1 MTTFEKIKTEAK
13 ARYIV
18 GFLIGTLLAIVL
30 LLCFFVIVPK
40 ENEVI
45 FSEIRTAFTMAF
57 GAFIQHIMKTP
68 DKEKNGIGA

>member
-30 LLCFFVIVPK
+30 LMSFFVIVPK

-68 DKEKNGIGA
+68 EKEKNGIGA

>member
-1 MTTFEKIKTEAK
+1 MTTFEKIKAEAK

-30 LLCFFVIVPK
+30 LLCFFVVVPK

-57 GAFIQHIMKTP
+57 GAFIQHVMKTP
-68 DKEKNGIGA
+68 YQEKNINNA

>member
-1 MTTFEKIKTEAK
+1 MTTFEKIKAEAK

-68 DKEKNGIGA
+68 EKEKNTNNV